1 MGPQGRIMAAKPFD
15 LELLEYYSCKCCLFA
30 NNKNPSWAFLCGM
43 GQENQLNQCSP
54 QSIFVVGETYSISPC
69 FKDLIPLKNYDQH
82 QSDNSKTKAMADVF
96 VSSSNTPFW
105 PPYWIEASQT
115 YFKHLICFVTHEL
128 ESILYLL
135 PAILVLVIR
144 ILNWGKWVVMGHS
157 VQSFSAHIFKFWFDL
172 FAVHLH
178 HSQITHFL
186 ALFKNSFYLFFHSL

>member
-1 MGPQGRIMAAKPFD
+1 
-15 LELLEYYSCKCCLFA
+15 
-30 NNKNPSWAFLCGM
+30 
-43 GQENQLNQCSP
+43 
-54 QSIFVVGETYSISPC
+54 
-69 FKDLIPLKNYDQH
+69 
-82 QSDNSKTKAMADVF
+82 MADVF

-144 ILNWGKWVVMGHS
+144 ILNWGKGVVMGHS

-178 HSQITHFL
+178 HSQIPHFL
-186 ALFKNSFYLFFHSL
+186 ALFKNSFYLFFHSLWFGFGCITFLCRHMYYSYSLLHLFFYKQHPRLLSVH